1 MSNRFIAITFAAVIV
16 VPLFTLS
23 ACPSITGSPLFR
35 VKHIA
40 FEGLSLL
47 DPDEISV
54 LSGISAETNLY
65 EVDLNKIV
73 SRIEAH
79 PMVRN
84 ARIVRYPPDEVLI
97 TIVERT
103 PISLINLEVLCGIDE
118 EGTLL
123 PFHPTFV
130 DLPVITGVQLGGN
143 YTLGRP
149 VSEPELLS
157 CLDLLKKTRGDAP
170 ELWDQISEVRHGQD
184 MIRINLV
191 GDGLEV
197 RMNPWDVLSQSEKFR
212 AWSDANGW
220 TELPDF
226 IDLRFDGQVIVR
238 RTKKGS

>member
-1 MSNRFIAITFAAVIV
+1 MSNRFIAIAFVAVIV
-16 VPLFTLS
+16 VPLFTLN
-23 ACPSITGSPLFR
+23 AGPSITGSPLFR
-35 VKHIA
+35 VEHIA

-65 EVDLNKIV
+65 EVDLNKVV
-73 SRIEAH
+73 SRIETH

-84 ARIVRYPPDEVLI
+84 ARIVRYPPDGVLI

-103 PISLINLEVLCGIDE
+103 PIALVNLEVLCGIDE
-118 EGTLL
+118 EGILL
-123 PFHPTFV
+123 PFYSTFV

-143 YTLGRP
+143 YTLGRA

-157 CLDLLKKTRGDAP
+157 CLDLLNETRGDAP
-170 ELWDQISEVRHGQD
+170 ELWDQISEVRPGQD
-184 MIRINLV
+184 MVRINLV

-197 RMNPWDVLSQSEKFR
+197 RMNPWDVLSQAEKLR
-212 AWSDANGW
+212 AWSDAAGW
-220 TELPDF
+220 AELPDF